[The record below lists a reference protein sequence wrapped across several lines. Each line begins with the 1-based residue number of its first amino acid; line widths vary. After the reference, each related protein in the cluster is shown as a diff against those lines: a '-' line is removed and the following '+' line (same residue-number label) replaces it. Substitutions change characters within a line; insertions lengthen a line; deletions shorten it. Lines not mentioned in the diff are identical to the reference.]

1 MQTLVRHASVKRFH
15 PSDQIVHFLNL
26 ICWAALAA
34 SGIALA
40 SAERAS
46 IRPERLDV
54 SVHFIA
60 GFALIIVIA
69 AWLVFSPARARRFV
83 HEILRTDRPFL
94 AWLRNLG
101 GYPTK
106 LLRFLRLTKAEP
118 STAPQ
123 GRYNAGQRIAYALRV
138 LLNLTPIFSSG
149 YYYNNS
155 VIYNSPRVNGF
166 HVAAMYSNGRDDDSV
181 SRGKSDQFGALAL
194 TYIGES
200 FKFAVLPTYI
210 DSDSL
215 KTATVTPNDEYGIA
229 LLGSYWPEP
238 TMGLHFGYQ
247 FVRDG
252 RALGGS
258 YFNYFTPAAA
268 GGPGIAKSERGVDTH
283 ALSLGFSK
291 RFGAQKISIVL
302 MGNKVEYKGDSAVDG
317 DREGWRVIPATIY
330 RYYLS
335 KRTHFWAAAS
345 TSQSGGL
352 YKKAREFEKDPTK
365 AWDVGAGLVHHF

>member
-1 MQTLVRHASVKRFH
+1 MGTNF
-15 PSDQIVHFLNL
+15 P
-26 ICWAALAA
+26 
-34 SGIALA
+34 
-40 SAERAS
+40 
-46 IRPERLDV
+46 
-54 SVHFIA
+54 
-60 GFALIIVIA
+60 
-69 AWLVFSPARARRFV
+69 
-83 HEILRTDRPFL
+83 
-94 AWLRNLG
+94 
-101 GYPTK
+101 
-106 LLRFLRLTKAEP
+106 
-118 STAPQ
+118 
-123 GRYNAGQRIAYALRV
+123 NAG
-138 LLNLTPIFSSG
+138 LTPIFSSG

-181 SRGKSDQFGALAL
+181 SRGKSDQFSALAL

-200 FKFAVLPTYI
+200 FKFAVIPTYI

-215 KTATVTPNDEYGIA
+215 RTATVTPNDEYGIA

-317 DREGWRVIPATIY
+317 DSEGWRVIPATIY

-335 KRTHFWAAAS
+335 KHTHFWASAS

-352 YKKAREFEKDPTK
+352 YKKAREFERDPTK

>member
-1 MQTLVRHASVKRFH
+1 M
-15 PSDQIVHFLNL
+15 
-26 ICWAALAA
+26 
-34 SGIALA
+34 
-40 SAERAS
+40 
-46 IRPERLDV
+46 
-54 SVHFIA
+54 
-60 GFALIIVIA
+60 
-69 AWLVFSPARARRFV
+69 
-83 HEILRTDRPFL
+83 
-94 AWLRNLG
+94 
-101 GYPTK
+101 
-106 LLRFLRLTKAEP
+106 
-118 STAPQ
+118 
-123 GRYNAGQRIAYALRV
+123 
-138 LLNLTPIFSSG
+138 
-149 YYYNNS
+149 
-155 VIYNSPRVNGF
+155 
-166 HVAAMYSNGRDDDSV
+166 
-181 SRGKSDQFGALAL
+181 SRGKSDQFSALAL

-200 FKFAVLPTYI
+200 FKFAVIPTYI

-247 FVRDG
+247 FIRDG

-258 YFNYFTPAAA
+258 YFNYFSPAAA

-317 DREGWRVIPATIY
+317 DHEGWRVIPATIY

-335 KRTHFWAAAS
+335 KRTHFWASAS

>member
-1 MQTLVRHASVKRFH
+1 M
-15 PSDQIVHFLNL
+15 
-26 ICWAALAA
+26 
-34 SGIALA
+34 
-40 SAERAS
+40 
-46 IRPERLDV
+46 
-54 SVHFIA
+54 
-60 GFALIIVIA
+60 
-69 AWLVFSPARARRFV
+69 
-83 HEILRTDRPFL
+83 
-94 AWLRNLG
+94 
-101 GYPTK
+101 
-106 LLRFLRLTKAEP
+106 
-118 STAPQ
+118 
-123 GRYNAGQRIAYALRV
+123 
-138 LLNLTPIFSSG
+138 
-149 YYYNNS
+149 
-155 VIYNSPRVNGF
+155 
-166 HVAAMYSNGRDDDSV
+166 
-181 SRGKSDQFGALAL
+181 
-194 TYIGES
+194 
-200 FKFAVLPTYI
+200 
-210 DSDSL
+210 
-215 KTATVTPNDEYGIA
+215 KTATVTPNDEYSIA

-317 DREGWRVIPATIY
+317 DSEGWRVIPATIY

-335 KRTHFWAAAS
+335 KRTHFWASAS